1 MAPMTV
7 TEKGG
12 PRLKVTPTVG
22 AGDTASEHS
31 VISPKEGGNCR

>member
-12 PRLKVTPTVG
+12 PRLKITPTVG
-22 AGDTASEHS
+22 AGDTASEQS
-31 VISPKEGGNCR
+31 ANPLC

>member
-12 PRLKVTPTVG
+12 SRLKVTPTVG
-22 AGDTASEHS
+22 VGDTASEQS
-31 VISPKEGGNCR
+31 ANPLC